1 MAKKERWEWMQS
13 WCDETAKGDLPRV
26 LLVGDSIT
34 RGYQD
39 MVRKKLAGV
48 CYVDYISTSY
58 AVDSTIYNT
67 IVKAMAADDKYA
79 LIHINHGLHGQHM
92 SKRTYKSRMKKL
104 LITLSKKAPLILANT
119 TNVYKYG
126 THRPDGAWMK
136 RVRER
141 NLAIAELAE
150 ELDCPMDDLYSAC
163 LTIDWSGRSIDG
175 THYEAAGYDILSD
188 YVAEAIK
195 KALKAL

>member
-1 MAKKERWEWMQS
+1 MQS
-13 WCDETAKGDLPRV
+13 WCDETAKNDLPRV

-39 MVRKKLAGV
+39 MVRKKLAGI

-58 AVDSTIYNT
+58 AVDSAIYNT
-67 IVKAMAADDKYA
+67 VVKTMAADDKYS

-104 LITLSKKAPLILANT
+104 LAKLSKKSSLIVATT
-119 TNVYKYG
+119 TNVYHYG
-126 THRPDGAWMK
+126 THRPDGKWMK

-141 NLAIAELAE
+141 NAAIVELANE
-150 ELDCPMDDLYSAC
+150 FSCPVDDLYSVC

-175 THYEAAGYDILSD
+175 THYEAGGYDILSNA
-188 YVAEAIK
+188 VAEAIK
-195 KALKAL
+195 KALN

>member
-1 MAKKERWEWMQS
+1 MPMKERWEWVQS
-13 WCDETAKGDLPRV
+13 WCDETANRELPRV

-34 RGYQD
+34 RGYYD
-39 MVRKKLAGV
+39 MVKRKLAGV
-48 CYVDYISTSY
+48 CYVDYIATSY

-67 IVKAMAADDKYA
+67 IVKAMAADDEYA

-92 SKRTYKSRMKKL
+92 TKRTYKSKMKKL
-104 LITLSKKAPLILANT
+104 LVALSKNAPLILATT

-141 NLAIAELAE
+141 NAAVEELAG
-150 ELDCPMDDLYSAC
+150 ELNCPIDDLYSAC
-163 LTIDWSGRSIDG
+163 LTIDWQGRSIDG
-175 THYEAAGYDILSD
+175 THYEAGGYDILSD
-188 YVAEAIK
+188 SVAESVK
-195 KALKAL
+195 KALGK